1 MAITYP
7 YIGTNPQPVIPA
19 GKTPQQRHQ
28 SAMSLG
34 LVSPFPTADLM
45 PKSPIARSSYEA
57 PRMQYEPNSSFL
69 APIMAGIQSRTAEP
83 TATSQTR
90 FSGQVAPA
98 SYMSPA
104 LSSMASQQVT
114 PPSGLNQLRAAQLR
128 MPARGTPADAGLR
141 AAASTGLQLSGYQ
154 DRPMTLGQGLG
165 AMLGAYTEA
174 EQAAAQRQSE
184 ADIQQREMEQQAF
197 ANTIELMKLDAQGI
211 KTQREFEQQQAK
223 SEEER
228 VKDVAKY
235 TNELADDFR
244 AENKEFTSA
253 FTSFRKIAMTDPD
266 DATGADDIA
275 LIFNYM
281 KVLDPN
287 SVVRESEFGL
297 AAQSGSF
304 GQTIMAAYQQI
315 QSGQKLTPTQRRYF
329 MDSAQAQFAP
339 YVELRNRTET
349 RYGQRADQLG
359 VNKAN
364 VFDTVVGSES
374 YVPRI
379 VTTLEEGEA
388 LPSGTYFTVRGS
400 GETRRVE

>member
-1 MAITYP
+1 MAMTYNL
-7 YIGTNPQPVIPA
+7 NPAPLIPA
-19 GKTPQQRHQ
+19 GDTPQARYQ
-28 SAMSLG
+28 SGMGLGRVNPFATSTMMPSSPMARTNYLEPTMAAIAARTRQPLQTPTSVAM
-34 LVSPFPTADLM
+34 PTAPLARTSRVPVPQARPVDM
-45 PKSPIARSSYEA
+45 PK
-57 PRMQYEPNSSFL
+57 
-69 APIMAGIQSRTAEP
+69 
-83 TATSQTR
+83 
-90 FSGQVAPA
+90 
-98 SYMSPA
+98 
-104 LSSMASQQVT
+104 T
-114 PPSGLNQLRAAQLR
+114 PPSGLDQLRAAQLR
-128 MPARGTPADAGLR
+128 MPAKGSPALAGMG
-141 AAASTGLQLSGYQ
+141 AAAATGLQLSGYQ
-154 DRPMTLGQGLG
+154 DRPLTTGQIAGS
-165 AMLGAYTEA
+165 MLQSFNEA
-174 EQAAAQRQSE
+174 ADVTRQRQGE
-184 ADIQQREMEQQAF
+184 ADAQQREIEQQAF
-197 ANTIELMKLDAQGI
+197 ANTIKLMELEAQGI
-211 KTQREFEQQQAK
+211 KAQRELAQQESK
-223 SEEER
+223 SEEEKI
-228 VKDVAKY
+228 KDVAKY

-329 MDSAQAQFAP
+329 IESAQAQFAP
-339 YVELRNRTET
+339 YVELRNRTEN

-359 VNKAN
+359 VDRSN
-364 VFDTVVGSES
+364 VFDSVVGGES
-374 YVPRI
+374 YLPRI
-379 VTTLEEGEA
+379 VTTLEEGEG

>member
-7 YIGTNPQPVIPA
+7 YIGTNPMPVIPA
-19 GKTPQQRHQ
+19 GATPQQRYQ
-28 SAMSLG
+28 TAMSLNM
-34 LVSPFPTADLM
+34 VSPFATSTMM
-45 PKSPIARSSYEA
+45 PASPMARTNY
-57 PRMQYEPNSSFL
+57 L
-69 APIMAGIQSRTAEP
+69 EP
-83 TATSQTR
+83 TMAAIAARTTQPLQTPTSIAMPAAPLARTSRVPLPQPRPVGMPQT
-90 FSGQVAPA
+90 APK
-98 SYMSPA
+98 
-104 LSSMASQQVT
+104 Q
-114 PPSGLNQLRAAQLR
+114 PSGLDQLRAAQLR

-174 EQAAAQRQSE
+174 EQAAAQRQAQADSE
-184 ADIQQREMEQQAF
+184 QREIEQQAF
-197 ANTIELMKLDAQGI
+197 ANTIELMKLEAQGI
-211 KTQREFEQQQAK
+211 KAQRELAQQQAK
-223 SEEER
+223 TEEER

-359 VNKAN
+359 VDKAN
-364 VFDTVVGSES
+364 VFDAVVGSES
-374 YVPRI
+374 YLPRI
-379 VTTLEEGEA
+379 VTTLEEGDA

>member
-1 MAITYP
+1 MAMTYNL
-7 YIGTNPQPVIPA
+7 NPLPIIPA
-19 GKTPQQRHQ
+19 GDTPQQRHQ

-34 LVSPFPTADLM
+34 LVSPFPTANLI

-69 APIMAGIQSRTAEP
+69 APVMAGIQSRTAEP

-104 LSSMASQQVT
+104 LSSKASQQVT
-114 PPSGLNQLRAAQLR
+114 PPSGLDQLRAAQLR
-128 MPARGTPADAGLR
+128 MPERGTPQAAGL
-141 AAASTGLQLSGYQ
+141 AAAGRQLLAAGGWQ
-154 DRPMTLGQGLG
+154 DRPVTLGETLASGLQ
-165 AMLGAYTEA
+165 AYTEA
-174 EQAAAQRQSE
+174 EQEAAQRQAE

-197 ANTIELMKLDAQGI
+197 ANTIELMKLEAQGI
-211 KTQREFEQQQAK
+211 KTQRELEQQRAK

-228 VKDVAKY
+228 IKDVAKY

-266 DATGADDIA
+266 DSTGADDIA

-329 MDSAQAQFAP
+329 IESAQAQFAP

-359 VNKAN
+359 VDKSN
-364 VFDTVVGSES
+364 VFDAVVGSES
-374 YVPRI
+374 YLPRI